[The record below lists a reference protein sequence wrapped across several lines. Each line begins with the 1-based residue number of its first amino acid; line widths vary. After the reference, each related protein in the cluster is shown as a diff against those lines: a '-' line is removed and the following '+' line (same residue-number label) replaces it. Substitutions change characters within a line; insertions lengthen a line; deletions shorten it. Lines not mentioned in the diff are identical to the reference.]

1 MTFQEAFTKHKK
13 IVLCFFPLAQRA
25 RGGVGMTLK
34 DWRMHN
40 VPDPVCT
47 RIATRFSAV
56 WHRQGNQ
63 NQIGGVSMIDMTMKE
78 YEAIVY
84 AYARLDFIVQND
96 KRPEY
101 IESTLK
107 SDQSCVN
114 VLDKFLDRVKEII
127 EKEAKED

>member
-1 MTFQEAFTKHKK
+1 
-13 IVLCFFPLAQRA
+13 
-25 RGGVGMTLK
+25 
-34 DWRMHN
+34 
-40 VPDPVCT
+40 
-47 RIATRFSAV
+47 
-56 WHRQGNQ
+56 
-63 NQIGGVSMIDMTMKE
+63 MTMKE

-101 IESTLK
+101 IENTLK

>member
-1 MTFQEAFTKHKK
+1 
-13 IVLCFFPLAQRA
+13 
-25 RGGVGMTLK
+25 
-34 DWRMHN
+34 
-40 VPDPVCT
+40 
-47 RIATRFSAV
+47 
-56 WHRQGNQ
+56 
-63 NQIGGVSMIDMTMKE
+63 MIDMTMKE

-101 IESTLK
+101 IENTLR

-127 EKEAKED
+127 EKEKKED

>member
-1 MTFQEAFTKHKK
+1 
-13 IVLCFFPLAQRA
+13 
-25 RGGVGMTLK
+25 
-34 DWRMHN
+34 
-40 VPDPVCT
+40 
-47 RIATRFSAV
+47 
-56 WHRQGNQ
+56 
-63 NQIGGVSMIDMTMKE
+63 MIDMTMKE

>member
-1 MTFQEAFTKHKK
+1 
-13 IVLCFFPLAQRA
+13 
-25 RGGVGMTLK
+25 
-34 DWRMHN
+34 
-40 VPDPVCT
+40 
-47 RIATRFSAV
+47 
-56 WHRQGNQ
+56 
-63 NQIGGVSMIDMTMKE
+63 MIDITMKE

-84 AYARLDFIVQND
+84 AYARLDFITKND

-101 IESTLK
+101 IENTLK

>member
-1 MTFQEAFTKHKK
+1 MGTIQ
-13 IVLCFFPLAQRA
+13 
-25 RGGVGMTLK
+25 GGL
-34 DWRMHN
+34 
-40 VPDPVCT
+40 
-47 RIATRFSAV
+47 
-56 WHRQGNQ
+56 
-63 NQIGGVSMIDMTMKE
+63 SMVDMTMKE

-101 IESTLK
+101 IENTLK

-114 VLDKFLDRVKEII
+114 VLDKFLDRVKEVI